1 MMNTFAVENIANSA
15 LKTINRARTSQV
27 VSAHIAV
34 KSATA
39 LVAIETI

>member
-1 MMNTFAVENIANSA
+1 MNTFAVENIANSA
-15 LKTINRARTSQV
+15 LKTMKKARTSPV